1 MRRNSIEKM
10 EMKREE
16 VDTDAAVIA
25 AEGSEGDNCDSVGGS
40 FGNVELQMR

>member
-1 MRRNSIEKM
+1 M

-25 AEGSEGDNCDSVGGS
+25 AEGREGHNCDSVGGS